1 MVKRGHLPGVKGLS
15 VEKINLHIQISKSD
29 ELNIQT
35 FLISLSITTV
45 SNVPIIPS
53 VHNTATESLKCS
65 RHVGKIKFTKC
76 IICRGMDMAKEIEL
90 GLTLEGDQIRRFEEY
105 IQNPTCTDLGIKIIR
120 KAVLDARAGKFQR
133 R

>member
-1 MVKRGHLPGVKGLS
+1 
-15 VEKINLHIQISKSD
+15 
-29 ELNIQT
+29 
-35 FLISLSITTV
+35 
-45 SNVPIIPS
+45 
-53 VHNTATESLKCS
+53 
-65 RHVGKIKFTKC
+65 
-76 IICRGMDMAKEIEL
+76 MDMAKEIEL